1 MSDSTS
7 ERPKAVPALP
17 LSAEPPTVPPT
28 PVPST
33 PGARRPG
40 NRTRVIA
47 AAVAVLLIGGGVAY
61 WALSRDGDPTDHVEV
76 SGGKL
81 VVDDSDSYDDSD
93 DEYCDDTDIYSFNDC
108 DTNNGTE
115 PESTYEFVYKITNK
129 GDEPA
134 NYSVLVN
141 AFDEGGD
148 YLGQTYIGAEH
159 LAAGETDADKSEF
172 TSYGTFEDK
181 HEVSD
186 IASVKVAYVERMAL
200 AN

>member
-7 ERPKAVPALP
+7 ERPEAVPAPPLP
-17 LSAEPPTVPPT
+17 AGSPTAVPT
-28 PVPST
+28 PAPPV

-40 NRTRVIA
+40 KRTRVIA
-47 AAVAVLLIGGGVAY
+47 AAVAVLLMGGSVAY
-61 WALSRDGDPTDHVEV
+61 WALSGDGDPMDHVEV

-108 DTNNGTE
+108 DTDDDTE

-134 NYSVLVN
+134 NYSILVN
-141 AFDEGGD
+141 AFDKDGD
-148 YLGQTYIGAEH
+148 YVGQTYIGAEH

-172 TSYGTFEDK
+172 TSYGTFEDR
-181 HEVSD
+181 HELSD

>member
-7 ERPKAVPALP
+7 ERPEAVPAPPLP
-17 LSAEPPTVPPT
+17 AGSPTAPPT
-28 PVPST
+28 PVPPT

-47 AAVAVLLIGGGVAY
+47 AAVSVLLIGGGVTY
-61 WALSRDGDPTDHVEV
+61 WALSGDGDPIDQVEV

-108 DTNNGTE
+108 DADDDTE
-115 PESTYEFVYKITNK
+115 PESTYEFVYKITNR

-141 AFDEGGD
+141 AFDKDGD
-148 YLGQTYIGAEH
+148 YVGQTYIGAEH
-159 LAAGETDADKSEF
+159 LAAGKTDADKSEF

>member
-1 MSDSTS
+1 MSENTS
-7 ERPKAVPALP
+7 ERPEAVPTPPLTVGPPAAPPAPVLP
-17 LSAEPPTVPPT
+17 
-28 PVPST
+28 T

-47 AAVAVLLIGGGVAY
+47 AAVSVLLIGGGIAY
-61 WALSRDGDPTDHVEV
+61 WALSGDGDPMDHVEV

-81 VVDDSDSYDDSD
+81 VVNDSDSYDDSD
-93 DEYCDDTDIYSFNDC
+93 DEYCDGTDIYSFNDC
-108 DTNNGTE
+108 DADDDTE
-115 PESTYEFVYKITNK
+115 PESTYEFVYKITNR

-141 AFDEGGD
+141 AFDKDGD
-148 YLGQTYIGAEH
+148 YVGQTYISAEH
-159 LAAGETDADKSEF
+159 LAAGKTDADKSEF
-172 TSYGTFEDK
+172 TSYGTFEDQ
-181 HEVSD
+181 HGLSD

>member
-7 ERPKAVPALP
+7 ERPEAVPALP
-17 LSAEPPTVPPT
+17 LPVGPPTAPPT
-28 PVPST
+28 PVPPA

-40 NRTRVIA
+40 NRTRVIT
-47 AAVAVLLIGGGVAY
+47 AAVAVLLMGCGVAY
-61 WALSRDGDPTDHVEV
+61 WALTSDGDPMDHVEV

-81 VVDDSDSYDDSD
+81 VDDDSDSYDDSD
-93 DEYCDDTDIYSFNDC
+93 DEYCDDTDTYSFNDC
-108 DTNNGTE
+108 DADIDTE
-115 PESTYEFVYKITNK
+115 PESAYEFVYKITNE

-141 AFDEGGD
+141 AFDEDGD
-148 YLGQTYIGAEH
+148 YIGQTYIGTEH
-159 LAAGETDADKSEF
+159 LAVGETDADKSEF
-172 TSYGTFEDK
+172 TAYGTFKDR